1 METMREGHDH
11 IFINKLIVNSMQ
23 KKKPYCIKMMYAI
36 LSAVAMLLLPVGSY
50 AQPDGITLKVE
61 KVPLGEVLEQIEDN
75 YGYMFLYSD
84 DAVDLK
90 REVSISVK
98 NVSISY
104 ILDRILDE
112 KTGYEVNQKQVVIFL
127 KSSGKDQISEDRGG

>member
-61 KVPLGEVLEQIEDN
+61 KVPLGEVLTV
-75 YGYMFLYSD
+75 MMP
-84 DAVDLK
+84 
-90 REVSISVK
+90 
-98 NVSISY
+98 
-104 ILDRILDE
+104 
-112 KTGYEVNQKQVVIFL
+112 
-127 KSSGKDQISEDRGG
+127 